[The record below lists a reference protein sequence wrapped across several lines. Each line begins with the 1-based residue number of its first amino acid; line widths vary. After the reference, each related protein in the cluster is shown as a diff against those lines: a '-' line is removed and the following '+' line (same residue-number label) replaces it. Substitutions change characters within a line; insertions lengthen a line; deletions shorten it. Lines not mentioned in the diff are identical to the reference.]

1 MNNMKYAFIVFVAL
15 LPLMGCSKRET
26 KLSAESSVV
35 KAGKDVVEATGD
47 ALRGAAEGVNDAVYG
62 RNK

>member
-1 MNNMKYAFIVFVAL
+1 MNKTKVFLVVCMAMLAL
-15 LPLMGCSKRET
+15 SACAKKET
-26 KLSAESSVV
+26 RMSAESSVV

-47 ALRGAAEGVNDAVYG
+47 VLRGAAEGVNDAVYG